1 MHNGMNETK
10 LYNLYHIGFNN
21 DFYPIAMVCQIFL
34 YIPKDKELEF
44 ALVPMDIVRGLNSL
58 LTFGSWTLWK
68 HHIDYVFSGT
78 IPSIQLVLGHIL
90 DKAHLYCFAGARNLG
105 SGSLQIVAI
114 C

>member
-1 MHNGMNETK
+1 MQQNFIIYII
-10 LYNLYHIGFNN
+10 LYLIITSIPSLWFVR
-21 DFYPIAMVCQIFL
+21 FFL

-44 ALVPMDIVRGLNSL
+44 ASVPIDIVRGLNSL

-90 DKAHLYCFAGARNLG
+90 DEAHLYCLAVLE
-105 SGSLQIVAI
+105 I
-114 C
+114 